1 MKKKTKETILIGTG
15 LVALSL
21 FLHYIHYL
29 IFKDAHHTMIFLVA
43 DIAFIPMDVF
53 FTTLILDRFLEK
65 REKDHLLGKLNMLI
79 GVFYTEVGTKLL
91 LNIVEGDNDREF
103 LSGAS
108 ITNDTWKKKSF
119 EKLHNRILKHDY
131 NVDINKVS
139 LEDIRKNLDE
149 NKDLLI
155 SLIANE
161 NLIEHETFTEMLMS
175 IMHLREELN
184 TRLSMDM
191 QEYELEHIEKD
202 IMLAYKYLT
211 IEWAEYMKYLS
222 EEYPVL
228 YCKALINN
236 PFDTRSKREKDKCY
250 LKEYKKQYKDNL

>member
-21 FLHYIHYL
+21 LLHYIHYL
-29 IFKDAHHTMIFLVA
+29 MFKVSHHTMIFLVA

-131 NVDINKVS
+131 TVDINKVS
-139 LEDIRKNLDE
+139 LEDIRKNLDA

>member
-119 EKLHNRILKHDY
+119 EKLKHDY
-131 NVDINKVS
+131 TVDINKVS
-139 LEDIRKNLDE
+139 LEDIRKNLDA

-236 PFDTRSKREKDKCY
+236 PFDTRSKSEKDKCY
-250 LKEYKKQYKDNL
+250 LKEYKKQYKDN

>member
-15 LVALSL
+15 LVTLSL
-21 FLHYIHYL
+21 ILHYVHYL

-53 FTTLILDRFLEK
+53 FTSLILDRFLEK

-91 LNIVEGDNDREF
+91 LNIAEGDNDRGF

-108 ITNDTWKKKSF
+108 ITNDTWKKKPF

-139 LEDIRKNLDE
+139 LENIKNNFNIKSSSAAGGVIKLNINNVEIRGVD
-149 NKDLLI
+149 
-155 SLIANE
+155 
-161 NLIEHETFTEMLMS
+161 F
-175 IMHLREELN
+175 R
-184 TRLSMDM
+184 
-191 QEYELEHIEKD
+191 
-202 IMLAYKYLT
+202 
-211 IEWAEYMKYLS
+211 
-222 EEYPVL
+222 
-228 YCKALINN
+228 KALSLNSTNFTYEFNGDYITFHCKGYGHGVGMSQWGANAMAKN
-236 PFDTRSKREKDKCY
+236 GSNYEEI
-250 LKEYKKQYKDNL
+250 LKHYYTGVEITNLELTE

>member
-108 ITNDTWKKKSF
+108 ITNDTWKKKS
-119 EKLHNRILKHDY
+119 
-131 NVDINKVS
+131 
-139 LEDIRKNLDE
+139 LEDIRKNLDA

-236 PFDTRSKREKDKCY
+236 PFDTRSKSEKDKCY
-250 LKEYKKQYKDNL
+250 LKEYKKQYKDN

>member
-21 FLHYIHYL
+21 LLHYIHYL

-103 LSGAS
+103 LK
-108 ITNDTWKKKSF
+108 TTC
-119 EKLHNRILKHDY
+119 EK
-131 NVDINKVS
+131 
-139 LEDIRKNLDE
+139 
-149 NKDLLI
+149 
-155 SLIANE
+155 
-161 NLIEHETFTEMLMS
+161 
-175 IMHLREELN
+175 
-184 TRLSMDM
+184 
-191 QEYELEHIEKD
+191 
-202 IMLAYKYLT
+202 T
-211 IEWAEYMKYLS
+211 IEMENGKITYFPGNIEDY
-222 EEYPVL
+222 
-228 YCKALINN
+228 
-236 PFDTRSKREKDKCY
+236 F
-250 LKEYKKQYKDNL
+250 EYKETKVNGKKGYRLESRKFKFIA

>member
-1 MKKKTKETILIGTG
+1 MWQKF
-15 LVALSL
+15 SL
-21 FLHYIHYL
+21 Y
-29 IFKDAHHTMIFLVA
+29 
-43 DIAFIPMDVF
+43 
-53 FTTLILDRFLEK
+53 
-65 REKDHLLGKLNMLI
+65 
-79 GVFYTEVGTKLL
+79 
-91 LNIVEGDNDREF
+91 
-103 LSGAS
+103 
-108 ITNDTWKKKSF
+108 WKSWWK
-119 EKLHNRILKHDY
+119 
-131 NVDINKVS
+131 INKVS
-139 LEDIRKNLDE
+139 LEDIRKNLDA

-236 PFDTRSKREKDKCY
+236 PFDTRSKSEKDKCY
-250 LKEYKKQYKDNL
+250 LKEYKKQYKDN

>member
-91 LNIVEGDNDREF
+91 LNIVE
-103 LSGAS
+103 
-108 ITNDTWKKKSF
+108 
-119 EKLHNRILKHDY
+119 HDY

-139 LEDIRKNLDE
+139 LENIKNNLDE
-149 NKDLLI
+149 NKELLI

-236 PFDTRSKREKDKCY
+236 PFDTRSKSEKDKCY
-250 LKEYKKQYKDNL
+250 LKEYKKQYRDNL

>member
-1 MKKKTKETILIGTG
+1 
-15 LVALSL
+15 
-21 FLHYIHYL
+21 
-29 IFKDAHHTMIFLVA
+29 
-43 DIAFIPMDVF
+43 
-53 FTTLILDRFLEK
+53 
-65 REKDHLLGKLNMLI
+65 MLI

-131 NVDINKVS
+131 TVDINKVS
-139 LEDIRKNLDE
+139 LEDIRKNLDA

-236 PFDTRSKREKDKCY
+236 PFDTRSKSEKDKCY
-250 LKEYKKQYKDNL
+250 LKEYKKQYKDN

>member
-1 MKKKTKETILIGTG
+1 M
-15 LVALSL
+15 
-21 FLHYIHYL
+21 
-29 IFKDAHHTMIFLVA
+29 
-43 DIAFIPMDVF
+43 
-53 FTTLILDRFLEK
+53 
-65 REKDHLLGKLNMLI
+65 
-79 GVFYTEVGTKLL
+79 

-131 NVDINKVS
+131 TVDINKVS
-139 LEDIRKNLDE
+139 LEDIRKNLDA

-191 QEYELEHIEKD
+191 Q
-202 IMLAYKYLT
+202 
-211 IEWAEYMKYLS
+211 
-222 EEYPVL
+222 
-228 YCKALINN
+228 
-236 PFDTRSKREKDKCY
+236 
-250 LKEYKKQYKDNL
+250 